1 MFYLNLIIGTID
13 RRYSI
18 FLRMLRRLAPY
29 NNKKNKAMK
38 PEILK
43 KILEEDVLSKESKE
57 KLAALHDRISAKE
70 FSDLLDAEGNQ
81 YVEFVQEGGG
91 VWGSAL
97 VGYLYG
103 LEIFG
108 IRFLKVAGTSA
119 GAINTILIAACKSKE
134 DAKSETIKDILF
146 NWNFADFMDG
156 KPYVRSTIHAML
168 NNKNFLTIN
177 SYLAIGILLF
187 FGVLAFVYPTE
198 KIWQTKILFSIP
210 MLLVIVGVLFFAKFY
225 SDLRKRNSGLNPGNT
240 FLATMKDALNT
251 FGIRT
256 VADLNEKFVKKGK
269 DLNLSYRYGNEM
281 QYYNKALE
289 SIEEIRINNQEHID
303 KIRYKIFYDSTI
315 NNEYYKKDPFYLLK
329 SEYIVI
335 TTDIN
340 AKIKVELPTMAN
352 LYWSEEEL
360 KHISPAEFV
369 RASMSVPFFFE
380 PMQKAINKNDDSVK
394 YAWKFWMNT
403 GPENIN
409 PAGVFIDGGSISN
422 FPIDLF
428 HATDIFYPRMPL
440 FGVQLTSD
448 SDLLSEKGKTAAQIL
463 KSPLSYS
470 GNIISTLKGFN
481 DKTFL
486 TKHTFYHLFSIQTVN
501 CGSSS
506 WLNFFMKRDEKEEL
520 FNRGFQAALDFL
532 NNFEWDQ
539 YKCERMMLSMKE
551 KKILKQEDT
560 KTVG

>member
-1 MFYLNLIIGTID
+1 
-13 RRYSI
+13 
-18 FLRMLRRLAPY
+18 
-29 NNKKNKAMK
+29 MK
-38 PEILK
+38 PETLQ
-43 KILEEDVLSKESKE
+43 KILEEDILSKDSKE
-57 KLAALHDRISAKE
+57 KLAALYDKISNKE
-70 FSDLLDAEGNQ
+70 FSDLLDAQGNQ

-119 GAINTILIAACKSKE
+119 GAINTMLIAACKTKE
-134 DAKSETIKDILF
+134 EAKSEVIKDILF

-156 KPYVRSTIHAML
+156 KSYVKTTIHALL
-168 NNKNFLTIN
+168 NNKNFIKINVILAVVIMLILLTIPFATP
-177 SYLAIGILLF
+177 SETTLRAKLLF
-187 FGVLAFVYPTE
+187 LIPIIPIIIAF
-198 KIWQTKILFSIP
+198 
-210 MLLVIVGVLFFAKFY
+210 FY
-225 SDLRKRNSGLNPGNT
+225 IRKLYNDLKKANSGLNPGNT
-240 FLATMKDALNT
+240 FLTQMTEVLEG
-251 FGIRT
+251 FGIKT
-256 VADLNEKFVKKGK
+256 VASLNEKFVKSGK
-269 DLNLSYRYGNEM
+269 DLNLNYRYGNDME
-281 QYYNKALE
+281 YYNNAL
-289 SIEEIRINNQEHID
+289 SGIEKIRTKNQEHID
-303 KIRYKIFYDSTI
+303 EVRYKIFYESAA

-352 LYWSEEEL
+352 LYWSEEEM

-380 PMQKAINKNDDSVK
+380 PLQKQINKNDDSVK
-394 YAWKFWMNT
+394 YAWRYWMNT
-403 GPENIN
+403 KQEDIN
-409 PAGVFIDGGSISN
+409 PVGVFIDGGSISN

-428 HATDIFYPRMPL
+428 HSADIFYPRMPL

-448 SDLLSEKGKTAAQIL
+448 SDILSEKGKTSEQIL
-463 KSPLSYS
+463 KSPLSFA

-501 CGSSS
+501 CGTSN
-506 WLNFFMKRDEKEEL
+506 WLNFFMQKEEKEEL
-520 FNRGFQAALDFL
+520 FNRGFQAALEFL
-532 NNFEWDQ
+532 NHFDWEK
-539 YKCERMMLSMKE
+539 YKYERMMLSMKE
-551 KKILKQEDT
+551 KKILKEEDT
-560 KTVG
+560 PTVG

>member
-1 MFYLNLIIGTID
+1 
-13 RRYSI
+13 
-18 FLRMLRRLAPY
+18 
-29 NNKKNKAMK
+29 MK
-38 PEILK
+38 PETLNT
-43 KILEEDVLSKESKE
+43 ILEEDILSKDSKE
-57 KLAALHDRISAKE
+57 KLAALYDKISTKE
-70 FSDLLDAEGNQ
+70 FSDLLDANGNQ

-119 GAINTILIAACKSKE
+119 GAINTMLIAACKTKE
-134 DAKSETIKDILF
+134 EAKSEIIKDILF

-156 KPYVRSTIHAML
+156 KTYIKTTIHSLL
-168 NNKNFLTIN
+168 NNKNFIKINTI
-177 SYLAIGILLF
+177 LAAVTMLILLIIPFATPSETTLRAKLLFLIPIIPVIIAF
-187 FGVLAFVYPTE
+187 FYIRKLYN
-198 KIWQTKILFSIP
+198 
-210 MLLVIVGVLFFAKFY
+210 
-225 SDLRKRNSGLNPGNT
+225 DLKKANSGLNPGTT
-240 FLATMKDALNT
+240 FLNQMTQVLEG
-251 FGIRT
+251 FGIKT
-256 VADLNEKFVKKGK
+256 VASLNEKFVKSGK
-269 DLNLSYRYGNEM
+269 DLNLNYRYGNDIE
-281 QYYNKALE
+281 YYNNAL
-289 SIEEIRINNQEHID
+289 SGIEKIRIKNQEHID
-303 KIRYKIFYDSTI
+303 EIRYKIFYESTV

-380 PMQKAINKNDDSVK
+380 PVQKQINTNDDSVK
-394 YAWKFWMNT
+394 YAWRYWMNT
-403 GPENIN
+403 KPEDIN

-428 HATDIFYPRMPL
+428 HSADIFYPRVPL

-448 SDLLSEKGKTAAQIL
+448 SDILSEKGKTSQEVL
-463 KSPLSYS
+463 KSPLSFA

-501 CGSSS
+501 CGTSN
-506 WLNFFMKRDEKEEL
+506 WLNFFMKKEEKEEL

-532 NNFEWDQ
+532 NQFDWEK
-539 YKCERMMLSMKE
+539 YKYERMMLSMKE
-551 KKILKQEDT
+551 KKILKEEDT
-560 KTVG
+560 PTVG

>member
-1 MFYLNLIIGTID
+1 
-13 RRYSI
+13 
-18 FLRMLRRLAPY
+18 
-29 NNKKNKAMK
+29 MK
-38 PEILK
+38 PETLK
-43 KILEEDVLSKESKE
+43 KILEENTLSKESKE
-57 KLAALHDRISAKE
+57 KLAALHDLISAKE

-91 VWGSAL
+91 VWGSTL

-119 GAINTILIAACKSKE
+119 GAINTMLIAACKTKE
-134 DAKSETIKDILF
+134 ESKSETIKEILF

-156 KPYVRSTIHAML
+156 KPYVKTTIHAML
-168 NNKNFLTIN
+168 NNKNFLKIN
-177 SYLAIGILLF
+177 SYIFIGILVF
-187 FGVLAFVYPTE
+187 FGILAFVYPTE
-198 KIWQTKILFSIP
+198 ETWQTKILFSIP
-210 MLLVIVGVLFFAKFY
+210 LLLVIIGVLCLTKIY
-225 SDLRKRNSGLNPGNT
+225 TDLKKRNSGLNPGNT
-240 FLATMKDALNT
+240 FSEAMKNALDS
-251 FGIRT
+251 FGIKT

-269 DLNLSYRYGNEM
+269 DLSLNYRYGNGM
-281 QYYNKALE
+281 QYYQIALE
-289 SIEEIRINNQEHID
+289 SIEEIRANNREHID
-303 KIRYKIFYDSTI
+303 EIRYKIFYDSTV

-329 SEYIVI
+329 SEYIVV

-380 PMQKAINKNDDSVK
+380 PTQKVINKDDDSVK

-403 GPENIN
+403 SPEDIY

-448 SDLLSEKGKTAAQIL
+448 SDLLSDKGKTSAQIL
-463 KSPLSYS
+463 ASPLSYA

-506 WLNFFMKRDEKEEL
+506 WLNFFMKREEKEDL

-532 NNFEWDQ
+532 NNFDWEK
-539 YKCERMMLSMKE
+539 YKYERMMLSMKE
-551 KKILKQEDT
+551 KKILKEEDT

>member
-1 MFYLNLIIGTID
+1 
-13 RRYSI
+13 
-18 FLRMLRRLAPY
+18 
-29 NNKKNKAMK
+29 MK
-38 PEILK
+38 PETLK
-43 KILEEDVLSKESKE
+43 KILEENTLSKESKE
-57 KLAALHDRISAKE
+57 KLAALHDLISAKE

-119 GAINTILIAACKSKE
+119 GAINTMLIAACKTKE
-134 DAKSETIKDILF
+134 ESKSETIKEILF

-156 KPYVRSTIHAML
+156 KPYVKTTIHAML
-168 NNKNFLTIN
+168 NNKNFLKIN
-177 SYLAIGILLF
+177 SYIFIGILVF
-187 FGVLAFVYPTE
+187 FGILAFVYPTE
-198 KIWQTKILFSIP
+198 ETWQTKILFSIP
-210 MLLVIVGVLFFAKFY
+210 LLLVIIGVLCLTKIY
-225 SDLRKRNSGLNPGNT
+225 TDLKKRNSGLNPGNT
-240 FLATMKDALNT
+240 FSEAMKNALDS
-251 FGIRT
+251 FGIKT

-269 DLNLSYRYGNEM
+269 DLSLNYRYGNGM
-281 QYYNKALE
+281 QYYQIALE
-289 SIEEIRINNQEHID
+289 SIEEIRANNREHID
-303 KIRYKIFYDSTI
+303 EIRYKIFYDSTV

-329 SEYIVI
+329 SEYIVV

-380 PMQKAINKNDDSVK
+380 PMQKVINKDDDSVK

-403 GPENIN
+403 SPEDIY

-448 SDLLSEKGKTAAQIL
+448 SDLLSDKGKTSAQIL
-463 KSPLSYS
+463 ASPLSYA

-506 WLNFFMKRDEKEEL
+506 WLNFFMKREEKEDL

-532 NNFEWDQ
+532 SRFDWDR

-551 KKILKQEDT
+551 KKILKEEDT

>member
-1 MFYLNLIIGTID
+1 
-13 RRYSI
+13 
-18 FLRMLRRLAPY
+18 
-29 NNKKNKAMK
+29 MK
-38 PEILK
+38 PEILN
-43 KILEEDVLSKESKE
+43 KILEENVLSKESKD
-57 KLAALHDRISAKE
+57 KLAALYANISSKE
-70 FSDLLDAEGNQ
+70 FSDLLDAQGNQ

-119 GAINTILIAACKSKE
+119 GAINTMLIAACKTKE
-134 DAKSETIKDILF
+134 EAKSEVIKDILF

-156 KPYVRSTIHAML
+156 KSYVKTTIHSML
-168 NNKNFLTIN
+168 NNKNFIKIN
-177 SYLAIGILLF
+177 AIIAAIIMLILVIAPFAISSETTLRAKLLF
-187 FGVLAFVYPTE
+187 LVPIIPIIIAF
-198 KIWQTKILFSIP
+198 
-210 MLLVIVGVLFFAKFY
+210 FY
-225 SDLRKRNSGLNPGNT
+225 VRKLYNDLKKANSGLNPGNT
-240 FLATMKDALNT
+240 FLNQMKDVLKGFGIETVAALN
-251 FGIRT
+251 
-256 VADLNEKFVKKGK
+256 DKFVQSGK
-269 DLNLSYRYGNEM
+269 DLNLNYRHGNEM
-281 QYYNKALE
+281 QYYNIALE
-289 SIEEIRINNQEHID
+289 SIEEIRENNKEHID
-303 KIRYKIFYDSTI
+303 EIRYKIFYESTV
-315 NNEYYKKDPFYLLK
+315 NNDYYKKDPFYLLK

-352 LYWSEEEL
+352 LYWSEEEM

-380 PMQKAINKNDDSVK
+380 PLQKQIDKNDDSVK
-394 YAWKFWMNT
+394 YAWKYWMNT
-403 GPENIN
+403 KQEDIN
-409 PAGVFIDGGSISN
+409 PVGVFIDGGSLSN

-428 HATDIFYPRMPL
+428 HSTDIFYPRMPL

-448 SDLLSEKGKTAAQIL
+448 SDILSEKGKTSQEIL
-463 KSPLSYS
+463 KSPLSFA

-501 CGSSS
+501 CGTSN
-506 WLNFFMKRDEKEEL
+506 WLNFFMQKEEKEEL
-520 FNRGFQAALDFL
+520 FNRGFVAALDFL
-532 NNFEWDQ
+532 NNFDWQ
-539 YKCERMMLSMKE
+539 KYKCERMMLSMKE
-551 KKILKQEDT
+551 KKILKEEDT